1 MQLYFSLHR
10 AATCG
15 VEGWEDPDWLS
26 EECGPVWYVENSIPG
41 SQLSHQM
48 FDTLKCTNAYC
59 LSSPS
64 SWLLL
69 SPPPG
74 SSSPFPGS
82 TFPSSPLPLPPSP
95 LSFPP
100 LSSSF
105 FSPPPHSYSPSP
117 PPHPYSPSPP
127 STANLLLQDTVERIH
142 VGKQYGDIPRG
153 IYLVRGENVALCG
166 EIVSQYIAGGI
177 LIQE

>member
-74 SSSPFPGS
+74 S
-82 TFPSSPLPLPPSP
+82 PSLSLAPLSLPPSF
-95 LSFPP
+95 LSLPP
-100 LSSSF
+100 LSPSPFCPPPSSVLLPLLSSF
-105 FSPPPHSYSPSP
+105 PLLLSLSSSPPLLSLSSLHSQPPTAGYSGT
-117 PPHPYSPSPP
+117 YS
-127 STANLLLQDTVERIH
+127 
-142 VGKQYGDIPRG
+142 RG
-153 IYLVRGENVALCG
+153 
-166 EIVSQYIAGGI
+166 
-177 LIQE
+177 